1 MGKYEQILKFTFLN
15 GAVYPVKFWASVFV
29 LCSTLAILSPQAQ
42 AQPQSQP
49 IQKLYDRVS
58 LSEQDFS
65 GKNLKGITFKRTNMR
80 KMNLKGANM
89 TKAIFA
95 RTNVEDSDLTNANLR
110 GALLDRANFTNAKLT
125 NADMRDILAT
135 GSLFK
140 NTDITGVDFTNA
152 VLDTFQTAEFCKR
165 AKGINPVTKADTRK
179 SLGCK

>member
-1 MGKYEQILKFTFLN
+1 VKSWVPLFALSMIL
-15 GAVYPVKFWASVFV
+15 AV
-29 LCSTLAILSPQAQ
+29 LSPHVEAQ
-42 AQPQSQP
+42 TQSKP
-49 IQKLYDRVS
+49 TQKLYDRVS
-58 LSEQDFS
+58 LSDQDFS
-65 GKNLKGITFKRTNMR
+65 GKNLAGITFKRTNMR

-95 RTNVEDSDLTNANLR
+95 RTNVEDSDLTDASLR
-110 GALLDRANFTNAKLT
+110 GALLDRANFTRAKLT
-125 NADMRDILAT
+125 NADMRDVLAT

-165 AKGINPVTKADTRK
+165 AKGANPITKADTRK

>member
-1 MGKYEQILKFTFLN
+1 VKSWVPLFALSMIL
-15 GAVYPVKFWASVFV
+15 AV
-29 LCSTLAILSPQAQ
+29 LSPQGEAQ
-42 AQPQSQP
+42 TQSKP
-49 IQKLYDRVS
+49 TQKLYDRVS
-58 LSEQDFS
+58 LSDQDFS
-65 GKNLKGITFKRTNMR
+65 GKNLAGITFKRTNMR

-95 RTNVEDSDLTNANLR
+95 RTNVEDSDLTDANLR
-110 GALLDRANFTNAKLT
+110 GALLDRANFTRAKLT
-125 NADMRDILAT
+125 NADMRDVLAT

-165 AKGINPVTKADTRK
+165 AKGINPITKVDTRK

>member
-1 MGKYEQILKFTFLN
+1 M
-15 GAVYPVKFWASVFV
+15 KFWVPLVAFA
-29 LCSTLAILSPQAQ
+29 LILAVLSPQGQ

-58 LSEQDFS
+58 LSDQDFS
-65 GKNLKGITFKRTNMR
+65 GKNLAGTTFKRTNMR
-80 KMNLKGANM
+80 KMNLRGANL

-95 RTNVEDSDLTNANLR
+95 RTNVEDSDLTNAILR
-110 GALLDRANFTNAKLT
+110 GALFDRANFTRAKLT
-125 NADMRDILAT
+125 NADMRDVLAT

-152 VLDTFQTAEFCKR
+152 ILDTFQTAEFCQR
-165 AKGINPVTKADTRK
+165 AKGVNPITKADTRK

>member
-1 MGKYEQILKFTFLN
+1 VKLWAPLFAFALIL
-15 GAVYPVKFWASVFV
+15 SV
-29 LCSTLAILSPQAQ
+29 LSPQGQ
-42 AQPQSQP
+42 AQTQSKP

-65 GKNLKGITFKRTNMR
+65 GQNLAGITFKRTNMR

-110 GALLDRANFTNAKLT
+110 GALLDRANFTRAKLT
-125 NADMRDILAT
+125 NADMRDVLAT

-165 AKGINPVTKADTRK
+165 AKGVNSITKADTRK

>member
-1 MGKYEQILKFTFLN
+1 M
-15 GAVYPVKFWASVFV
+15 KFWASVFV
-29 LCSTLAILSPQAQ
+29 LCTTLAILPLQAQ
-42 AQPQSQP
+42 AQTQSKP

-65 GKNLKGITFKRTNMR
+65 GKDLKGITFKRTSMR

-89 TKAIFA
+89 AKAIFA
-95 RTNVEDSDLTNANLR
+95 RTNVEDSDLSDANLR
-110 GALLDRANFTNAKLT
+110 GALLDRANFTRAKLT
-125 NADMRDILAT
+125 NADMREVLAT

-140 NTDITGVDFTNA
+140 DTDITGVDFTNA

-165 AKGINPVTKADTRK
+165 AKGVNPITKADTRK

>member
-1 MGKYEQILKFTFLN
+1 VKLWAPLCAFALVL
-15 GAVYPVKFWASVFV
+15 AV
-29 LCSTLAILSPQAQ
+29 LSPQGQ
-42 AQPQSQP
+42 AQTQSKP

-65 GKNLKGITFKRTNMR
+65 GQNLAGITFKRTNMR

-89 TKAIFA
+89 AKAIFA

-110 GALLDRANFTNAKLT
+110 GALLDRANFTRAKLT
-125 NADMRDILAT
+125 NADMRDVLAT

-165 AKGINPVTKADTRK
+165 AQGVNPITKADTRK